1 MKLDEAKEEFIQTW
15 GALGSSWGINRTM
28 SSIHALLMAHSEP
41 LSTEDIMA
49 ALQISRGNA
58 NMNTRAL
65 IDWGLV
71 KKHRIAGDRKEYFV
85 AGKDV
90 WEMARQIAKERRKRE
105 LNPVIESLSNLQ
117 DIDETSE
124 EAESFKKRIH
134 ELHEFTSEIS
144 GLVDKFTRND
154 RNWFYRSLLKLLG

>member
-1 MKLDEAKEEFIQTW
+1 MKLEEAKEEFIQAW

-28 SSIHALLMAHSEP
+28 SSIHALLMANNEP

-65 IDWGLV
+65 IEWGLV

-105 LNPVIESLSNLQ
+105 LNPVIESLENLK
-117 DIDETSE
+117 DIEENSE
-124 EAESFKKRIH
+124 EAESFKKRIND
-134 ELHEFTSEIS
+134 LHDFTVEIS

>member
-1 MKLDEAKEEFIQTW
+1 MQLEEAKEEFIQAW
-15 GALGSSWGINRTM
+15 GSLGSSWGINRTM
-28 SSIHALLMAHSEP
+28 SSIHALLMANNEP
-41 LSTEDIMA
+41 LSTEDIME

-105 LNPVIESLSNLQ
+105 LNPIIESLEGLK
-117 DIDETSE
+117 DFEDESP
-124 EAESFKKRIH
+124 EAIQFKKRIND
-134 ELHEFTSEIS
+134 LHEFTSEIS

>member
-1 MKLDEAKEEFIQTW
+1 MKLEDAKEEFIQAW
-15 GALGSSWGINRTM
+15 GALGSSWGVNRTM
-28 SSIHALLMAHSEP
+28 SSIHALLMANSEP
-41 LSTEDIMA
+41 MSTEGIMA
-49 ALQISRGNA
+49 ALKISRGNA

-71 KKHRIAGDRKEYFV
+71 KKHRVAGERKEYFL

-90 WEMARQIAKERRKRE
+90 WDMARQIAKERRKRE
-105 LNPVIESLSNLQ
+105 LNPVIESLEGIMN
-117 DIDETSE
+117 IEETTA
-124 EAESFKKRIH
+124 EAESFKKRIR